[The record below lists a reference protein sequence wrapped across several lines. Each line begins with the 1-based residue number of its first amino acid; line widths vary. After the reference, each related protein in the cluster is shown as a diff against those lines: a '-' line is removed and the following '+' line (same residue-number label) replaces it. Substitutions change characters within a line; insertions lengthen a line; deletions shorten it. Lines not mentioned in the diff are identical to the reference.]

1 MNFTFLARLQI
12 RKKIWCVRAAGAA
25 FCVIVCVLV
34 MQPVD
39 MEKVSGVKSS
49 LRFLISSVDFLPSTP
64 CCVRC
69 VAFLLLAR
77 LNINFSSFLLYRCYE
92 SSIVVFRFLYIF
104 IRL

>member
-1 MNFTFLARLQI
+1 VNFTFLARLQI

-49 LRFLISSVDFLPSTP
+49 LRFLIKKKKKKKK
-64 CCVRC
+64 
-69 VAFLLLAR
+69 
-77 LNINFSSFLLYRCYE
+77 
-92 SSIVVFRFLYIF
+92 RFDITIF
-104 IRL
+104 

>member
-1 MNFTFLARLQI
+1 MHGCKFA
-12 RKKIWCVRAAGAA
+12 KKYGACVRAAGAA

-69 VAFLLLAR
+69 VAFLLLAPFNNIR
-77 LNINFSSFLLYRCYE
+77 L
-92 SSIVVFRFLYIF
+92 SSIVHIHIDVMNLNA
-104 IRL
+104 